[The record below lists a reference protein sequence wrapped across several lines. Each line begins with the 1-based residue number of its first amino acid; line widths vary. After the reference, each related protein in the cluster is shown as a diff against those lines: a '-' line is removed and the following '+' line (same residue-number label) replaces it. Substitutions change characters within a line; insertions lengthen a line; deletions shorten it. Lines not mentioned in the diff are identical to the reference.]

1 MTEQTV
7 ERRKYPRFEI
17 SFPISF
23 RLLTGNTPRA
33 DCQDIEAIGTR
44 NQGRVGNISLEGL
57 FIEANPTKDQI
68 GEITRAGQ
76 NPGLFDIEI
85 ETRLMGEKVKLMGKV
100 IWYDIVFPKEEPY
113 HFRAGVFL
121 GELDGQTGQL
131 WESLITSLVQH

>member
-23 RLLTGNTPRA
+23 RLLRGDTPRA
-33 DCQDIEAIGTR
+33 DFQGIEAIGTR
-44 NQGRVGNISLEGL
+44 TQGWVGNISLEGL

-68 GEITRAGQ
+68 GEITGARQ

-85 ETRLMGEKVKLMGKV
+85 EKRLMGEKVKLMGKV
-100 IWYDIVFPKEEPY
+100 IWYDIIFRKEAPH

-121 GELDGQTGQL
+121 GELDGQPRQL
-131 WESLITSLVQH
+131 WESLITNLHH

>member
-1 MTEQTV
+1 L
-7 ERRKYPRFEI
+7 PRYRSNRYQEPGQGGEYF
-17 SFPISF
+17 
-23 RLLTGNTPRA
+23 
-33 DCQDIEAIGTR
+33 TR
-44 NQGRVGNISLEGL
+44 GL

-131 WESLITSLVQH
+131 WESLITSLQH

>member
-1 MTEQTV
+1 MIEQTV

-23 RLLTGNTPRA
+23 QLLRGNTPRA
-33 DCQDIEAIGTR
+33 DSQGIEAIGTR
-44 NQGRVGNISLEGL
+44 IQGRVGNFSLEGL
-57 FIEANPTKDQI
+57 FIEANPSKDQI

-76 NPGLFDIEI
+76 PPGLFDIAI
-85 ETRLMGEKVKLMGKV
+85 ETRLMGEKVKLMGKL
-100 IWYDIVFPKEEPY
+100 IWYDIIFQKDESY

-131 WESLITSLVQH
+131 WESLITSQKH